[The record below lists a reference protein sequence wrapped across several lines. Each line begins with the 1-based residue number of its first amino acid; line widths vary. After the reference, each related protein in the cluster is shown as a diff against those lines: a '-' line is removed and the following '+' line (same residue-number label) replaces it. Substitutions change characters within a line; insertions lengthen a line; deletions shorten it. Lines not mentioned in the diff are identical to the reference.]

1 MKKRIAQKKVAIK
14 GKLLSAGKGIKTK
27 GLIENEMKKKQ
38 KLLTRKVYSRV
49 TPETYRR
56 LDEIRIKYGFRS
68 VYEIIQSLV
77 HCFLRAAFREDD
89 LQQEPLPYDIEEMF
103 AGMAE
108 GERHVEFEKPK
119 RRKPHKTV
127 NNE

>member
-1 MKKRIAQKKVAIK
+1 
-14 GKLLSAGKGIKTK
+14 
-27 GLIENEMKKKQ
+27 MKKK

-56 LDEIRIKYGFRS
+56 LEEIRRQYGFRS

-77 HCFLRAAFREDD
+77 HCFLRSAFHEDD
-89 LQQEPLPYDIEEMF
+89 TQKEPLPYDIEEMF
-103 AGMAE
+103 YSLSD

-119 RRKPHKTV
+119 RRKPYKTV